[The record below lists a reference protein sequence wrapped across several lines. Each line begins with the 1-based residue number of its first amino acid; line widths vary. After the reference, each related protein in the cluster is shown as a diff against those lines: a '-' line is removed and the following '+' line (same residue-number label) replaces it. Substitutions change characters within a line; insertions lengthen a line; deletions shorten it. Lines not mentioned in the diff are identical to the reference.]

1 MELGEVLD
9 LWIVIFD
16 YCDMEDLINFLQV
29 NKNFYEIIKRKLNIK
44 AKEIFDKLEYN
55 GEWLEPA
62 GVRISFVL
70 PNNSFIFSTILY
82 NLSPAYYVCYH
93 WRNVTDREKLL
104 MLGKRTW
111 RVADMIFSSSNHK
124 HYHHQFINILKGNL
138 AITLDPKELIE
149 DELTPGKLKM
159 LLYVF
164 GNC

>member
-9 LWIVIFD
+9 LWIVIFE
-16 YCDMEDLINFLQV
+16 YCDIEDLIRFLQV
-29 NKNFYEIIKRKLNIK
+29 NKYFYEMIKRKLNIK
-44 AKEIFDKLEYN
+44 AKEIFDKLEFK
-55 GEWLEPA
+55 GLEDVKDHCDLTLTPILI
-62 GVRISFVL
+62 RS
-70 PNNSFIFSTILY
+70 SSTYL
-82 NLSPAYYVCYH
+82 NYH
-93 WRNVTDREKLL
+93 WKNLTDREKLRI
-104 MLGKRTW
+104 LGKRTW
-111 RVADMIFSSSNHK
+111 RIDDMMFSSSNHK